1 MLVLLAGLLGAGVF
15 TGSAWAAGCDEYASP
30 SGSDSSNGSI
40 SSPYLTVDKLD
51 QSLAPGQTG
60 CLRAGTYG
68 NTSTWDDLANSGTSG
83 NPITIMSYPGE
94 TAHVDGYV
102 DIEGDYTTLTG
113 LTIDGSNTLY
123 SNPTGPCGNMVASDP
138 LTIEGQNDIFEY
150 NDFTQSIP
158 STRGVAIGIGF
169 WGGASAGN
177 NAIVRY
183 NKIHDVGACQ
193 AYDHLI
199 YLSHGNN
206 VQIYDNWMWNDPN
219 GWGVQVYPA
228 ATNANIYNNVI
239 DAAGSGF
246 VIGGSSTVSGNTID
260 HNVVMNSTG
269 LVNAA
274 TTGAAIT
281 TCCGLGTG
289 NTFDTNDSY
298 NNPAGIGTAVT
309 GLTFANNITT
319 NPDLIDPANHDY
331 APAPGSPVAGWGL
344 WNGNPAGSTTTPPTQ
359 PPLQTV
365 HRTVRQPS
373 GHLAISGIETQH
385 RIFTFDLTISGR
397 GTLAVRET
405 AQPDNVA
412 TSASLRADTSHE
424 FTFASK
430 NLTAKRAGTIRVTV
444 TPDAQGRRLT
454 NRDLSKI
461 AIKLSVSY
469 TPVGGALRNVSRG
482 DLRITA

>member
-1 MLVLLAGLLGAGVF
+1 MVRHSYRLVLLVLLVLLAGLLGAGVF

-40 SSPYLTVDKLD
+40 GSPYLTVDKLD

-68 NTSTWDDLANSGTSG
+68 NTSTWDDLAKSGTSG

-102 DIEGDYTTLTG
+102 DIEADYTTLTG
-113 LTIDGSNTLY
+113 LTVDGSNTLY

-158 STRGVAIGIGF
+158 SIRGVAIGIGF

-183 NKIHDVGACQ
+183 NKIHDVGSCQ

-298 NNPAGIGTAVT
+298 HNPAGIGTANT
-309 GLTFANNITT
+309 GLSLASNITT

-344 WNGNPAGSTTTPPTQ
+344 WNGNPAGSTTTPPPLN
-359 PPLQTV
+359 PPTV
-365 HRTVRQPS
+365 GIAAPANGGTYTVGQS
-373 GHLAISGIETQH
+373 
-385 RIFTFDLTISGR
+385 
-397 GTLAVRET
+397 
-405 AQPDNVA
+405 VA
-412 TSASLRADTSHE
+412 TSYSCIDGAGAPGIASCTDSNVGSGTSGTLNTTTAGSHLYTVTATSSDGQRTTDTISYKVVAHK
-424 FTFASK
+424 A
-430 NLTAKRAGTIRVTV
+430 ARAG
-444 TPDAQGRRLT
+444 
-454 NRDLSKI
+454 
-461 AIKLSVSY
+461 
-469 TPVGGALRNVSRG
+469 
-482 DLRITA
+482 